1 MRREALRW
9 YWTRSTNCRRP
20 IMLMHSNG
28 CPPNSRQRFRYP
40 FLKIFRIFVGF
51 PLKCG
56 FVPLTFSGGCV
67 HPAWPMLGY
76 SIQPQVEYDS
86 VVTKDQQKSSFLLIF
101 SKYSVEPLG
110 EDEREVFVEKYMAQ
124 YAKTL
129 TG

>member
-1 MRREALRW
+1 
-9 YWTRSTNCRRP
+9 
-20 IMLMHSNG
+20 
-28 CPPNSRQRFRYP
+28 
-40 FLKIFRIFVGF
+40 
-51 PLKCG
+51 
-56 FVPLTFSGGCV
+56 
-67 HPAWPMLGY
+67 MLGY